1 MLLQARDQLGI
12 DMHNAIFIGDSI
24 GDINTALAAGVH
36 PVLVLTG
43 LGIEHLREHYHE
55 ATGPFH
61 IAVSLKH
68 IAEMIV
74 QGLSVESMK

>member
-36 PVLVLTG
+36 PVLVLTSWVWS
-43 LGIEHLREHYHE
+43 I
-55 ATGPFH
+55 
-61 IAVSLKH
+61 
-68 IAEMIV
+68 
-74 QGLSVESMK
+74 SVNTIMRLLDHFILL